1 MTLERED
8 VLISRIV
15 DGAAGDAD
23 WRELHELAESD
34 PGVLRRLSE
43 AQRRETALRE
53 AVGLE
58 LDRSLE
64 AELPEAHSATVHRFR
79 SRLQVWTGWA
89 AAAAVA
95 LAWATASGLL
105 DRSPEGGNVAGVGGA
120 MWAAPANS
128 EEALERYQLMGLAE
142 GRVLGELP
150 LVMIQAERRADG
162 ATDVTYLRQ
171 ILERRT
177 VTDVYEPGVDEQ
189 GRPALL
195 PARLDA
201 LGDEPEAL

>member
-1 MTLERED
+1 MTLDRED

-15 DGAAGDAD
+15 DGGAEDAD
-23 WRELHELAESD
+23 WRELRALAKDD
-34 PGVLRRLSE
+34 PDVLRRLSE

-53 AVGLE
+53 AVGAE
-58 LDRSLE
+58 LDRALE
-64 AELPEAHSATVHRFR
+64 VELPEAHSVTVYRFR

-95 LAWATASGLL
+95 LAWVTADGLL
-105 DRSPEGGNVAGVGGA
+105 SRTPEGQNVAGVGSGA
-120 MWAAPANS
+120 WAAPANS

-150 LVMIQAERRADG
+150 LVMIQAERREDG
-162 ATDVTYLRQ
+162 GTDVTYLRQ

-177 VTDVYEPGVDEQ
+177 VTDIYEPGVDEQ

-195 PARLDA
+195 PANLTA
-201 LGDEPEAL
+201 PGDEPLAL